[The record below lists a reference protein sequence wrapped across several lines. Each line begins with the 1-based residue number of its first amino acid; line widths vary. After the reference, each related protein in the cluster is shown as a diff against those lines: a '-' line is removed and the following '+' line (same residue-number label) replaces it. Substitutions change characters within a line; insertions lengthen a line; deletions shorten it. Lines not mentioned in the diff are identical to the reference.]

1 MAKVNIKFEKIT
13 PFGGFFHVRRLFS
26 RYMGP
31 VIDNVLGL
39 RCTSF
44 GYQYSEIF
52 GSLSSVYFC
61 GGDCVE
67 DVTSHL
73 MPHLSLDPTL
83 RTCSSDTIL
92 RGISKLAMANT
103 TYTSDTGKSYDFNTA
118 PKLNSLLV
126 KALTSTGQ
134 LVAGES
140 YDMDFDHQFVETEKY
155 DAKMTYKKF
164 TGYSPGVAVIGEL
177 IVRIENRDG
186 NANVRFHQQDTL
198 ERIFSNLEQ
207 NGIHIRRTRMDC
219 GSGSR
224 EIV

>member
-13 PFGGFFHVRRLFS
+13 PFGGLFHVRRLFS
-26 RYMGP
+26 RYVGP

-92 RGISKLAMANT
+92 RGISELATANT
-103 TYTSDTGKSYDFNTA
+103 TYTSDTGKSYGQYDLHLRYRQ
-118 PKLNSLLV
+118 KLRF
-126 KALTSTGQ
+126 Q
-134 LVAGES
+134 
-140 YDMDFDHQFVETEKY
+140 YCPQTEQP
-155 DAKMTYKKF
+155 A
-164 TGYSPGVAVIGEL
+164 
-177 IVRIENRDG
+177 R
-186 NANVRFHQQDTL
+186 Q
-198 ERIFSNLEQ
+198 
-207 NGIHIRRTRMDC
+207 GIDKHRPAC
-219 GSGSR
+219 GR
-224 EIV
+224 